1 MAPGFTRSLGG
12 GSYLLNSPI
21 YLNGV
26 CEKFKP
32 CSTFPFYIFFFLFVL
47 CFWFLI
53 GVLGGLFYCLGFF
66 LVRFALVFFKRCQ
79 HPEIWAQKKPQP
91 LTCTLRSNLTQWQRS
106 ENAGEAAR
114 FPQGHGWSRGKEEN
128 QGRGFTA
135 PAAQPSCCFKRAI
148 KVNYD

>member
-32 CSTFPFYIFFFLFVL
+32 CSTFPFYFFLSFCLMFLVFDWGFGGVVL
-47 CFWFLI
+47 LF
-53 GVLGGLFYCLGFF
+53 GVFF

-106 ENAGEAAR
+106 ENAGEAAC